1 MARSDP
7 LLKAKPLLRAMALQC
22 AEPYCE
28 KYGLS
33 VEKLKSQEFA
43 VILGTIFF
51 AQPTG
56 IEPDGLRNDLAT
68 VPYPT
73 LIMRLDEDGK
83 ICFQET
89 AYTRQYIA
97 NRPRTSA
104 NRNRPPRCTRGGL
117 RLAWPLLFL
126 RETS

>member
-1 MARSDP
+1 MAPSNP
-7 LLKAKPLLRAMALQC
+7 FLKARPLLRAMALQC

-33 VEKLKSQEFA
+33 VEKLKDQKFE
-43 VILGTIFF
+43 VIPDEIFF

-56 IEPDGLRNDLAT
+56 IEPDGLRNDLET

-97 NRPRTSA
+97 K
-104 NRNRPPRCTRGGL
+104 
-117 RLAWPLLFL
+117 
-126 RETS
+126 

>member
-1 MARSDP
+1 MARSNP

-43 VILGTIFF
+43 VILGTIYF

-56 IEPDGLRNDLAT
+56 IEPDGLRNDLET

-73 LIMRLDEDGK
+73 LIMRLDEDGN
-83 ICFQET
+83 IRFQET

-97 NRPRTSA
+97 K
-104 NRNRPPRCTRGGL
+104 
-117 RLAWPLLFL
+117 
-126 RETS
+126 

>member
-1 MARSDP
+1 MGDMARSDP

-33 VEKLKSQEFA
+33 VEKLKDQKFE
-43 VILGTIFF
+43 VIPDEIFF

-56 IEPDGLRNDLAT
+56 IEPDGLRSDLET

-73 LIMRLDEDGK
+73 LIMRLDEDGN
-83 ICFQET
+83 IRFQET

-97 NRPRTSA
+97 K
-104 NRNRPPRCTRGGL
+104 
-117 RLAWPLLFL
+117 
-126 RETS
+126 

>member
-1 MARSDP
+1 MAPRNP
-7 LLKAKPLLRAMALQC
+7 FLKARPLLRAMALQC

-33 VEKLKSQEFA
+33 VEKLKDQKFE
-43 VILGTIFF
+43 VILDAIFF

-56 IEPDGLRNDLAT
+56 IGPDGLRNDLET

-97 NRPRTSA
+97 K
-104 NRNRPPRCTRGGL
+104 
-117 RLAWPLLFL
+117 
-126 RETS
+126 